1 MNLLENIKNIDT
13 ESINKLKEMRY
24 IHQCGVC
31 HETINSNTEE
41 DVMYSDHLNSWF
53 HHDCIKTLPRCNS
66 CDNASYHLEHG
77 ICHRCMNRQSIRSYS
92 YRPSP
97 MFHRVNNK
105 KKSVLI
111 SDSGYSK
118 HELPILHF
126 GVEIEVDR
134 HEMDDSSHDSEII
147 LEGNHFASLV
157 NIIGRG
163 IEMSNL
169 FYSKSDGSLSEQ
181 GVEVVSHPFSWNFW
195 KTFGH
200 EIYDV
205 LFSTLLSSGYFS
217 AESEEGGMHIH
228 VSKSAINKTQLHKLL
243 WFVYSCPVFI
253 ELIAQRTTS
262 YGSLTWQSL
271 IGQYG
276 SSTFAKRRNMVASI
290 SNRKYS
296 KYAERYT
303 AINMRPDNTI
313 EFRIFNGT
321 LNIMTLS
328 KAIEFIHSLL
338 SYCSQTSFK
347 DIVNNSSEMNKVNK
361 YLDFLSNNQKRYL
374 NLCIF
379 LDSEMK
385 EILSTQKR
393 RKLFGV
399 ATQKVSRKMLQDGI
413 NHFERSANAFHLDK
427 KGMIV

>member
-31 HETINSNTEE
+31 HKTINSNTDE
-41 DVMYSDHLNSWF
+41 DVMYSDHLNGWF

-92 YRPSP
+92 YRPAP

-111 SDSGYSK
+111 SESGYSK
-118 HELPILHF
+118 YELPILHF

-134 HEMDDSSHDSEII
+134 HEMAYSSDDSDII
-147 LEGNHFASLV
+147 LEGNNFASLV

-163 IEMSNL
+163 IEPSNL
-169 FYSKSDGSLSEQ
+169 FYSKTDGSLTEQ
-181 GVEVVSHPFSWNFW
+181 GVEVVSHPFSWRFW
-195 KTFGH
+195 KTFGY

-228 VSKSAINKTQLHKLL
+228 VSKSAVNKTQLHKLL
-243 WFVYSCPVFI
+243 WFVYSCPSFI
-253 ELIAQRTTS
+253 ELIAQRSTT
-262 YGSLTWQSL
+262 YGSLAWQSL
-271 IGQYG
+271 IGQYDG
-276 SSTFAKRRNMVASI
+276 TFAKRRNMVASI

-296 KYAERYT
+296 QYAERYT

-347 DIVNNSSEMNKVNK
+347 DIVNNSSEMKKVNK
-361 YLDFLSNNQKRYL
+361 YLNFLSNNQKRYS

-385 EILSTQKR
+385 EVLSTQKR

-399 ATQKVSRKMLQDGI
+399 ATQKVSRKILEDGI
-413 NHFERSANAFHLDK
+413 IHSERSANAFHLDK
-427 KGMIV
+427 KGMVV